1 MCYNIVNTV
10 NIERFCMYNEANYPV
25 DDLRHAMII
34 AGIKEIELRGLS
46 DFSLRRVASACGVSC
61 AAPYR
66 HFKSKSDLI
75 SAIISYINDQW
86 KLLERQ
92 IAEVYSND
100 LRRQIVELGVANV
113 RFWIANP
120 NFRSIMMMD
129 DRGLD
134 TLQLR
139 ERSRITDGIKS
150 LVHLYC
156 DENAFS
162 EAQKTACAFEV
173 LSIIYGAT
181 HMLGS
186 GEIENTPETV
196 TIIRDF
202 IEKALG

>member
-1 MCYNIVNTV
+1 MSNDVKFTT
-10 NIERFCMYNEANYPV
+10 

-34 AGIKEIELRGLS
+34 AGIKEIETHGLT
-46 DFSLRRVASACGVSC
+46 DFSLRRVASECGVSC

-86 KLLERQ
+86 SFLERQ
-92 IAEVYSND
+92 IGEVYND
-100 LRRQIVELGVANV
+100 DLYRRIVELCIANI

-139 ERSRITDGIKS
+139 ERSRMSEKLVDLIERYCLERHLPEEEVASKS
-150 LVHLYC
+150 
-156 DENAFS
+156 
-162 EAQKTACAFEV
+162 FE
-173 LSIIYGAT
+173 LRSIIYGAT

-186 GEIENTPETV
+186 GELENTPEV
-196 TIIRDF
+196 IALIRSR
-202 IEKALG
+202 IEKNLLENQGRV

>member
-1 MCYNIVNTV
+1 MSKDVKFAT
-10 NIERFCMYNEANYPV
+10 

-34 AGIKEIELRGLS
+34 AGIKEIEAHGLS
-46 DFSLRRVASACGVSC
+46 DFSLRRVASECGVSC

-86 KLLERQ
+86 SFLERQ
-92 IAEVYSND
+92 IGEVYKND
-100 LRRQIVELGVANV
+100 LYRLIVELCVANI

-139 ERSRITDGIKS
+139 ERSRISEKLVELIFEYCRGHRADEYSMNATS
-150 LVHLYC
+150 LELR
-156 DENAFS
+156 
-162 EAQKTACAFEV
+162 
-173 LSIIYGAT
+173 SIIYGST

-186 GEIENTPETV
+186 GELDNTPETMSL
-196 TIIRDF
+196 IRAR
-202 IEKALG
+202 IEKNLLDIQS

>member
-1 MCYNIVNTV
+1 MSKDVKFST
-10 NIERFCMYNEANYPV
+10 

-34 AGIKEIELRGLS
+34 AGIKEIEAHGLS
-46 DFSLRRVASACGVSC
+46 DFSLRRVASECGVSC

-86 KLLERQ
+86 SFLERQ
-92 IAEVYSND
+92 ISEVYKND
-100 LRRQIVELGVANV
+100 LYRLIVELCVANI

-139 ERSRITDGIKS
+139 ERSRISEKLVELIFEYCRGYKADESSMNATS
-150 LVHLYC
+150 LELR
-156 DENAFS
+156 
-162 EAQKTACAFEV
+162 
-173 LSIIYGAT
+173 SIIYGST

-186 GEIENTPETV
+186 GELENTPESMSL
-196 TIIRDF
+196 IRSR
-202 IEKALG
+202 IEKNLLEIQSQM